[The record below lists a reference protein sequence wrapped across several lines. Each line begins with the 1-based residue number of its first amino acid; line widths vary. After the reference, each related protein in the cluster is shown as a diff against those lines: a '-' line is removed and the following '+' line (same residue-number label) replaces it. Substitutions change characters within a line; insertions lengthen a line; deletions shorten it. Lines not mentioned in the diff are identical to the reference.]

1 MVSLGSIAGTATDA
15 KTILTN
21 AFNAINVYGTVI
33 TGSFFNAGI
42 WIFIGYKYTG
52 GQYGMLIATKYSSAR
67 AIYTLHVIDG
77 TVYASS
83 ITGTAL

>member
-1 MVSLGSIAGTATDA
+1 MYDA
-15 KTILTN
+15 
-21 AFNAINVYGTVI
+21 AI
-33 TGSFFNAGI
+33 TGNFGNAGA
-42 WIFIGYKYTG
+42 WLFMGYKYTG

-83 ITGTAL
+83 IMGTVL